1 MDFLE
6 DGTYDKETY
15 NIRSST
21 ILTKLENLENTKQ
34 QINENNEEIK
44 INKIKSL
51 IPKIDKIVGIYDKLN
66 IEQKNA
72 LLKSI
77 LVKVDYT
84 KTKAREENNLTLE
97 IYPKI

>member
-15 NIRSST
+15 NIRSSA
-21 ILTKLENLENTKQ
+21 ILTKLENLESTKQ

-44 INKIKSL
+44 MNKIKSL
-51 IPKIDKIVGIYDKLN
+51 IPKIDKVVGIYDKLN
-66 IEQKNA
+66 IEQKNK

-84 KTKAREENNLTLE
+84 KTKAREENDLTLE